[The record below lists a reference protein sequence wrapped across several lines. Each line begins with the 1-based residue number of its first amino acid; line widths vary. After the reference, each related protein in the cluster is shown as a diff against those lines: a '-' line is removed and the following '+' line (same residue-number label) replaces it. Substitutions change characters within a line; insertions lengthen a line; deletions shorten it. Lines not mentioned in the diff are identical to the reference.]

1 MSYTPGPWKI
11 SYSSSYDDM
20 YGEVGRIV
28 YVSIGDKNIAL
39 GYSGMGYQ
47 PPHEDHDQIMSNAR
61 LIAAAPEQNEAL
73 KLARKFIA
81 NGIELGYITMP
92 ADDDPASKTLDIIDA
107 ALAKAEEKEA
117 GA

>member
-1 MSYTPGPWKI
+1 MNHTPGPWRVGRQDIPIGYFPIYARTGITNI
-11 SYSSSYDDM
+11 SCVARTDAH
-20 YGEVGRIV
+20 EVGFGISEKEHR
-28 YVSIGDKNIAL
+28 A
-39 GYSGMGYQ
+39 
-47 PPHEDHDQIMSNAR
+47 NAR

-107 ALAKAEEKEA
+107 ALAKAEGKEEA
-117 GA
+117 TG